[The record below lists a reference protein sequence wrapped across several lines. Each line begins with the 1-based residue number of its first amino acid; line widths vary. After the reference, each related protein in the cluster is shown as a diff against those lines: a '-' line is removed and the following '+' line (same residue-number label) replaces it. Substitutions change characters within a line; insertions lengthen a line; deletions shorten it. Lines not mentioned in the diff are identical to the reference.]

1 MFYVG
6 IGKPSKSHRAESS
19 AREGGWSR
27 EQGAGEQGAGSR
39 EQGLR
44 LVRPTA
50 RREPEGQTSE
60 VRGRRFEIRRQQRAS
75 AFGFRR
81 GAYSAEGVRR
91 CFAAFNAQRPTP
103 NVQRFNEEGFV
114 ARHSADRGQTSG
126 VRRQMSEVRRPVIV
140 RDSRLSIHVL
150 DSRDHSSTTTK
161 APGERNTNGSAFAL
175 LGVPGST
182 PKDGNANN
190 PDDDCGA

>member
-1 MFYVG
+1 MVFRVFG
-6 IGKPSKSHRAESS
+6 GS
-19 AREGGWSR
+19 ALGLGC
-27 EQGAGEQGAGSR
+27 GA
-39 EQGLR
+39 
-44 LVRPTA
+44 P
-50 RREPEGQTSE
+50 RRSE
-60 VRGRRFEIRRQQRAS
+60 VRGQKVSKERQLLECGDAS
-75 AFGFRR
+75 PL
-81 GAYSAEGVRR
+81 ST
-91 CFAAFNAQRPTP
+91 FNAQH
-103 NVQRFNEEGFV
+103 FNEEGFV